1 MERNLS
7 FSGSMFTDS
16 TVKNRHAKTNPMKYG
31 GTRMDILSLLLSL
44 TFRFNNISNIYYY
57 VDYWNYVL
65 DCIIHKLFTTNSII
79 GRDSLETI
87 DLE

>member
-1 MERNLS
+1 
-7 FSGSMFTDS
+7 
-16 TVKNRHAKTNPMKYG
+16 
-31 GTRMDILSLLLSL
+31 MDILSLLLSL